1 MSEDYAIAEIGSTT
15 TTVGVFGREPAAPPG
30 AALRLLRQG
39 AALTTVGGADGGDVN
54 IGLRAALA
62 QCGNPQGVRHMAAS
76 SAAGGLRMSV
86 HGLMYDMTV
95 RAAREAALGAGANV
109 CQVTAG
115 SLQPSDLAALT
126 ALGPTMVLLAGGVD
140 YGERETVWRNGC
152 LLAETFAGRPRKP
165 PVVYAGNV
173 QNREPLAKV
182 FADAGMECVCVDN
195 VYPSMDDLR
204 VEPARQAIQALFE
217 KHIADVP
224 GMEQVRATVEGAVL
238 PTPRAVMLAA
248 ETLHGTW
255 GDLLVL
261 DVGGAT
267 TDAHSVAEGT
277 DDVARRRTGPEPR
290 SKRTVEGDLGLW
302 RNRTNVVALAGADAL
317 ARRCGVSR
325 ERMATLIESVGPM
338 PETEEEAVFLR
349 ELTFDAARTAL
360 HRHAGRWRDLYGP
373 GGRTRLAEGKDLTG
387 VQTVIGTG
395 GALTRLPDG
404 IEIIRRILDEPA
416 GNRLMPPRSARI
428 LLDREYIMAAAGV
441 LAVEQPET
449 ACALV
454 LESARVS
461 SRECA
466 NVCGCGA

>member
-1 MSEDYAIAEIGSTT
+1 MLADYAIAEIGSTT
-15 TTVGVFGREPAAPPG
+15 TLVGVFGRPSDAPANSDDV
-30 AALRLLRQG
+30 RLLCQG
-39 AALTTVGGADGGDVN
+39 AALTSISLPEGGDVN
-54 IGLRAALA
+54 VGLREAMA
-62 QCGNPQGVRHMAAS
+62 QCGNPPVRRRLAAS

-115 SLQPSDLAALT
+115 CLQPADLDALV
-126 ALGPTMVLLAGGVD
+126 ALRPTMVLLAGGVD

-152 LLAETFAGRPRKP
+152 LIAETFAELPRKP

-173 QNREPLAKV
+173 QNRETLARR
-182 FADAGMECVCVDN
+182 FAEAGMECVCVDN
-195 VYPSMDDLR
+195 VYPSMDTLR

-224 GMEQVRATVEGAVL
+224 GMEHVRATVEGTVL

-248 ETLHGTW
+248 ETLYGEL

-267 TDAHSVAEGT
+267 TDVHSVAEGA
-277 DDVARRRTGPEPR
+277 DLVAPRRTGPEPR
-290 SKRTVEGDLGLW
+290 SKRTVEGDLGLY
-302 RNRTNVVALAGADAL
+302 RNRANVVALAGMDAL

-325 ERMATLIESVGPM
+325 ERLATLIEAVGPL

-349 ELTFDAARTAL
+349 ELTFEAARAAL
-360 HRHAGRWRDLYGP
+360 RRHAGRWRDLYGP

-387 VQTVIGTG
+387 VRTVIGTG
-395 GALTRLPDG
+395 GALTRLPG
-404 IEIIRRILDEPA
+404 GRETLQRILDEPA
-416 GNRLMPPRSARI
+416 GNRLMPPRSANVA
-428 LLDREYIMAAAGV
+428 LDRDYVMAAAGV
-441 LAVEQPET
+441 LAMEQPAE
-449 ACALV
+449 ACQALKRS
-454 LESARVS
+454 LEI
-461 SRECA
+461 
-466 NVCGCGA
+466 